1 MPDRSRRATMCEDP
15 GIEQKEKPSGASTD
29 RDMEIAA
36 RLRAMELKGKE
47 NEHGRTEERSSLA

>member
-1 MPDRSRRATMCEDP
+1 
-15 GIEQKEKPSGASTD
+15 
-29 RDMEIAA
+29 A

>member
-1 MPDRSRRATMCEDP
+1 MCEDP
-15 GIEQKEKPSGASTD
+15 GTEQKEKPSGASTD

-47 NEHGRTEERSSLA
+47 NEHGRTEEGSSLA